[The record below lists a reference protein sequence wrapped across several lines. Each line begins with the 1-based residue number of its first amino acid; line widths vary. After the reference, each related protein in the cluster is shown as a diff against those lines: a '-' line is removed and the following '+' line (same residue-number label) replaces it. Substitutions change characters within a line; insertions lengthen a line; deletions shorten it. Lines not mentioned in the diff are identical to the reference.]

1 MDWPYLHTLINH
13 FPIIL
18 TVVGC
23 AVLVLAFITKRRGIW
38 LYSVATLT
46 LAGLSVY
53 PADFSGDEASHALR
67 GTWYVVRSMVAAHDE
82 SASYALVVL
91 LILGAVSA
99 YAWWYMLRRDPQG
112 LPPQWLRI
120 TLAVLAVLG
129 ISVVTRT
136 AYLGGKIIHESPLL
150 KNPPAG
156 VVPTTPGSQ

>member
-1 MDWPYLHTLINH
+1 MDWPYIHTLVNH

-23 AVLVLAFITKRRGIW
+23 AVLLLAFITKKRGVW
-38 LYSVATLT
+38 LYAVSTLT

-53 PADFSGDEASHALR
+53 PADFTGDQASDALR
-67 GTWYVVRSMVAAHDE
+67 GTWYVVRTMVAEHDE

-91 LILGAVSA
+91 LLLGAASA
-99 YAWWYMLRRDPQG
+99 IAWWYMLRRDTAG

-120 TLAVLAVLG
+120 TLAVLAILG

-136 AYLGGKIIHESPLL
+136 AYLGGKIIHESPML

-156 VVPTTPGSQ
+156 MTLPSPGSQ